1 MIVYLEQRFHQLSQ
15 EYESVRNEVVQQR
28 QIENQFKQD
37 SDLLKTTVNE
47 LEKQLANLKQN
58 EQQLQTKL
66 VR

>member
-37 SDLLKTTVNE
+37 NDLSKTTVNE
-47 LEKQLANLKQN
+47 LEKQLANLKQAQSN
-58 EQQLQTKL
+58 
-66 VR
+66 

>member
-37 SDLLKTTVNE
+37 NDLSKTTVNE

>member
-1 MIVYLEQRFHQLSQ
+1 LIVYLEQRFHQLSQ

-37 SDLLKTTVNE
+37 NDLSKTTVNE